1 MPALDSAQV
10 RSASKLFAQVLA
22 PSVLDRLAREHGFF
36 QRRRIVDCSAL
47 FWALTV
53 TVGALSTRYISDVL
67 RTLNGREGLALRYK
81 PFWNRLSK
89 RAFPKFMRALF
100 GQLCQQLAVRVL
112 ARRSASAVDF
122 FSEILLDDGSSFA
135 VADGLRKV
143 FAGRFT
149 KVKPAAVELHAHMS
163 LFSGMMVSVQL
174 APDKETE
181 RKFLPAPEALPK
193 RSLSL
198 RDRGYID
205 LAYFAALQARDT
217 YLICRATKSL
227 KPTITRVIAGLSR
240 RDAKRICGKRLDE
253 LPKRMMKK
261 NLDLLVCW
269 ERKSQTLTLRLVIRY
284 VPEKKSRTLLL
295 CNLLD
300 TQAFDAETI
309 SQLYRLRW
317 QIELVFKEWKSHANL
332 HALQSEN
339 PAIVEGF
346 IWASLCAAIIK
357 RSLAHCAQLAA
368 QDVIVSTHITAMA
381 GPQILPLL
389 AAAAEQRFAV
399 RYFTAIFAFLAA
411 NAQRAHPRRDAA
423 RINLVGFTL
432 ATYPIRSR
440 CPTGAKRGPAR

>member
-1 MPALDSAQV
+1 MPVLDSAQV
-10 RSASKLFAQVLA
+10 RSASKLFAQALS
-22 PSVLDRLAREHGFF
+22 PPRLEKLAREHGFF
-36 QRRRIVDCSAL
+36 QRRRIVECSAL
-47 FWALTV
+47 FWALTL

-100 GQLCQQLAVRVL
+100 GQLCEQLIVRVL
-112 ARRSASAVDF
+112 ARRGASAADF

-143 FAGRFT
+143 FPGRFT

-174 APDKETE
+174 AADKETE
-181 RKFLPAPEALPK
+181 RKFLPAPQTLPK
-193 RSLSL
+193 RSLTL

-205 LAYFAALQARDT
+205 LAYFADLQGLDT
-217 YLICRATKSL
+217 YLICRATKSIT
-227 KPTITRVIAGLSR
+227 PTITRVIAGLSR
-240 RDAKRICGKRLDE
+240 RDANRVRGKRLDE

-261 NLDLLVCW
+261 DLDLLVQW
-269 ERKSQTLTLRLVIRY
+269 ERKGHTLHLRLVIRY

-300 TQAFDAETI
+300 TQRFDAETI

-346 IWASLCAAIIK
+346 IWASLCAAMIK

-368 QDVIVSTHITAMA
+368 QDVIVSTHIAAMA

-389 AAAAEQRFAV
+389 ATAAEQRFAL
-399 RYFTAIFAFLAA
+399 RYFTAILAFLAN

-423 RINLVGFTL
+423 RLNHVGLTL
-432 ATYPIRSR
+432 AVTPLSTST
-440 CPTGAKRGPAR
+440 PPAPRRRIAR